1 MNFWLAVHSSF
12 EKAFSALE
20 QTKKFFYFL
29 CPNLGP
35 SNVIYYREKG
45 EVVVTN

>member
-20 QTKKFFYFL
+20 QTKNFFISYVQIW
-29 CPNLGP
+29 GP
-35 SNVIYYREKG
+35 QTLFIIGRRERWW
-45 EVVVTN
+45 